1 MLIACGEGERFLTG
15 DSDLRRG
22 GVSPRLTG
30 DGSAHRLGE
39 GSGGHLGDS
48 SLRFGDLFHGGEA
61 GSLCGEAERDMHVS
75 NYTIKDTNSR
85 TNSRS
90 EQK

>member
-48 SLRFGDLFHGGEA
+48 SL
-61 GSLCGEAERDMHVS
+61 
-75 NYTIKDTNSR
+75 
-85 TNSRS
+85 
-90 EQK
+90 

>member
-1 MLIACGEGERFLTG
+1 
-15 DSDLRRG
+15 
-22 GVSPRLTG
+22 VSPRLTG
-30 DGSAHRLGE
+30 EGSARRRTGGESGWRLGE

-48 SLRFGDLFHGGEA
+48 TIRFGDLFRGGEA
-61 GSLCGEAERDMHVS
+61 GFLRGEAERDMHVN
-75 NYTIKDTNSR
+75 NYTIKDSNSI

>member
-15 DSDLRRG
+15 DSDLPRR

-39 GSGGHLGDS
+39 GSGGHLGD
-48 SLRFGDLFHGGEA
+48 GDLFHGGEA
-61 GSLCGEAERDMHVS
+61 GSLRGEAERDMHVS
-75 NYTIKDTNSR
+75 NYTIKVTNSR

>member
-1 MLIACGEGERFLTG
+1 
-15 DSDLRRG
+15 
-22 GVSPRLTG
+22 VSPRLTG
-30 DGSAHRLGE
+30 EGYARRRTDGESGWRLGE

-61 GSLCGEAERDMHVS
+61 GFLRGEAKRYMHVN
-75 NYTIKDTNSR
+75 NYTIKDINSR